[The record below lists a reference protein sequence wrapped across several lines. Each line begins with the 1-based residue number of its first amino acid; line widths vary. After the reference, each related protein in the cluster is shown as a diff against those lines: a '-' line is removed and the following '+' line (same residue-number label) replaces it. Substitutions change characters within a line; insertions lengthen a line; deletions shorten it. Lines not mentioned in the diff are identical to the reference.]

1 MDKLITLNID
11 NQNKYF
17 INFGLIIFIVGT
29 ISLLVT
35 LRMTIY
41 KDDEKYKKYFMGVYY
56 DFVKYLLIEGFL
68 ITLEIIN
75 KGSFLLVNSLARVA
89 VIQAALL
96 VFSGIK
102 GPLGLHSE

>member
-1 MDKLITLNID
+1 MDKLITINID
-11 NQNKYF
+11 NQNKYL

-35 LRMTIY
+35 LRMSIY
-41 KDDEKYKKYFMGVYY
+41 KEDEKYKKYFKGVYH

-68 ITLEIIN
+68 ITLEVIN
-75 KGSFLLVNSLARVA
+75 KGSFLLVNSLARLA

-96 VFSGIK
+96 IFSGIK
-102 GPLGLHSE
+102 GPLGLDTE